1 MDKTMTQE
9 EELELLC
16 KDWEDICGN
25 YKLERAAYVTMAK
38 REGEEIQKLV
48 DSIFKQ
54 LTDNMIDV
62 LSQLSLSGDYCFDI
76 NLHAKDGRTFSNQL
90 NISLRNLKEDQFI
103 EGLFQKIWYTL
114 GRGIVNGYIT
124 SIHETAKFAGYIK
137 LTEVEARRSEVFT
150 ALQERAD
157 KRRKDSDRLNELSN
171 NYDIW
176 RRKVTSLMGEV
187 GRAWYSSTEFHPGMK
202 LVLRN
207 CRTGKVSVKEIRSLS
222 KKSANPLYRFTDNS
236 YVPVDSD
243 RILKLGTWFA
253 NNDYYR
259 KIGTA
264 LDMDVAKVAN

>member
-16 KDWEDICGN
+16 KDWEDIYSN

-38 REGEEIQKLV
+38 REDEEIQKLV

-62 LSQLSLSGDYCFDI
+62 ISRLSLSGDYCFDI
-76 NLHAKDGRTFSNQL
+76 NLHAKDGCTLNSQL
-90 NISLRNLKEDQFI
+90 NISLRDLKEDQFI

-114 GRGIVNGYIT
+114 GRGIVNCYTT

-176 RRKVTSLMGEV
+176 RRKVISLMNEV
-187 GRAWYSSTEFHPGMK
+187 GWTWYNSTEFHPGMK
-202 LVLRN
+202 LVLKN
-207 CRTGKVSVKEIRSLS
+207 YRTGKVSVKEIRSLS
-222 KKSANPLYRFTDNS
+222 KKSATPLYRFTDNS
-236 YVPVDSD
+236 YVPVDSN

-264 LDMDVAKVAN
+264 LDEYMAKVAN